1 MKVEQGL
8 DIIIIQYKVV
18 QQQHKHHSLLNTSN
32 ATATATKSANTTKYT
47 NGSLK
52 QLRQLNLQA
61 IYLRNI

>member
-1 MKVEQGL
+1 MEQGL

-52 QLRQLNLQA
+52 QLRQPNL
-61 IYLRNI
+61 